1 MAKMPIRTDFQN
13 NKGVSI
19 PMSEKK
25 RTTRRHSIR
34 ATAIQA
40 TPEHERHIKT
50 AIQLLLTEWVRQRL
64 AKGEN
69 HVQQR
74 R

>member
-1 MAKMPIRTDFQN
+1 MPQVEDNDRRRIR
-13 NKGVSI
+13 
-19 PMSEKK
+19 
-25 RTTRRHSIR
+25 IR
-34 ATAIQA
+34 ATATQA
-40 TPEHERHIKT
+40 TPEHERRIQT

-64 AKGEN
+64 AEGEN